1 MKSRTLS
8 PRYIALLLA
17 IILVTNL
24 AEYTIAQDTKPVIE
38 KTFIERLEENP
49 TSIPLDPNDP
59 SRDVRDFR
67 RDPKDNPKRDPGP
80 INIQKTLGGTWN
92 SGIPT
97 FFRLPVAL
105 GPEDLKAGNVQVAF
119 FGAPVDI
126 STGMRGTGYGP
137 MAVRMGDIVG
147 GWGELPA
154 LASGHPV
161 VGDVDWT
168 QVIKAV
174 DYGDAP
180 IDILSQER
188 SVLPVYEMAVE
199 IMEAGAIPFTVGGDH
214 SLMYPDVAAAAKV
227 YGRGNVAVIHF
238 DAHFD
243 GLSSTLGHYLSH
255 GSMVRQ
261 LIDEGHVN
269 GEDFYQI
276 GLNSVK
282 PSGKDMKWMHQSGLK
297 FFFMQEID
305 NSGWKAVLDEILAD
319 VKKSGK
325 EYVFISV
332 DTDCLDPAYAPGM
345 GTPEPGGLTIRE
357 LFPMLRAVT
366 IAHNVI
372 GLEMVEVN
380 PLVDPTYRS
389 RQVAV
394 RIVRELMTGMALR
407 KKGITDPYYVDKDWV
422 RFKKD

>member
-1 MKSRTLS
+1 MKR
-8 PRYIALLLA
+8 IVLLA
-17 IILVTNL
+17 IVLLWTLGVQ
-24 AEYTIAQDTKPVIE
+24 AQETKPVIE

-49 TSIPLDPNDP
+49 ASIPLDTDDP
-59 SRDVRDFR
+59 SRDVREFR
-67 RDPKDNPKRDPGP
+67 RDPNNNPKRDPGP

-105 GPEDLKAGNVQVAF
+105 GPEDLKAGNVEVAF

-126 STGMRGTGYGP
+126 STGQRGTGYGP

-147 GWGELPA
+147 GWGEVPA

-168 QVIKAV
+168 QTIKAV

-282 PSGKDMKWMHQSGLK
+282 PSAKDMKWMRQSGLK

-305 NSGWKAVLDEILAD
+305 NSGWKTVMDEILAD
-319 VKKSGK
+319 VKESGK

-345 GTPEPGGLTIRE
+345 GTPEPGGLSIRE

-407 KKGITDPYYVDKDWV
+407 KNGITDPYYMDKDWI

>member
-1 MKSRTLS
+1 MAYIKRISAVATL
-8 PRYIALLLA
+8 L
-17 IILVTNL
+17 ILTINL
-24 AEYTIAQDTKPVIE
+24 HILIAQEKKPVLE

-49 TSIPLDPNDP
+49 NSIPLDPLDD
-59 SRDVRDFR
+59 SKDVRDFR
-67 RDPKDNPKRDPGP
+67 RDPNNNPQREPGP
-80 INIQKTLGGTWN
+80 INIQKTLGGTWI

-105 GPEDLKAGNVQVAF
+105 GPEDLKAGNVEVAF
-119 FGAPVDI
+119 FGAPIDI
-126 STGMRGTGYGP
+126 STGQRGTGWGP
-137 MAVRMGDIVG
+137 LAVRMGDIIG
-147 GWGELPA
+147 GWGEIPA

-161 VGDVDWT
+161 AGDVDWT
-168 QVIKAV
+168 QIMKAV

-188 SVLPVYEMAVE
+188 SVLPVYEMAIE

-255 GSMVRQ
+255 GSMVRM

-276 GLNSVK
+276 GLNSAK
-282 PSGKDMKWMHQSGLK
+282 PSAKDMKWMHKAGLK
-297 FFFMQEID
+297 FYFMQEID
-305 NSGWKAVLDEILAD
+305 NVGWKAVLDEILAD
-319 VKKSGK
+319 VKKRGK
-325 EYVFISV
+325 QYIFISV

-372 GLEMVEVN
+372 GLELVEVN
-380 PLVDPTYRS
+380 PIVDQTYRS

-394 RIVRELMTGMALR
+394 RIIRELMTGMALR
-407 KKGITDPYYVDKDWV
+407 KKGITDPYYQDPDWV
-422 RFKKD
+422 RFKSE